1 MAWRVGV
8 SSWRAWGWVA
18 LAAVMVALSGLAT
31 TLERPV
37 AAPAA
42 LVVIDAGHGGPD
54 PGAVSAQGVREAD
67 LNLVVAADIA
77 NDLRLAGVTVVMTR
91 TGDTALTNPF
101 SVRRDLLARSAVAN
115 RVGAGVLV
123 SIHINTESTGTVH
136 GPIVYYP
143 AGRPASN
150 RLANLLEQQLAV
162 ATGTAHRPRPAHFF
176 VLWTARVPAAL
187 VELGFLTH
195 AQDARQLEDPAYQQ
209 LLAAA
214 ITRAILNFLHGTPT

>member
-1 MAWRVGV
+1 MSARQ
-8 SSWRAWGWVA
+8 AWGWVT
-18 LAAVMVALSGLAT
+18 LAAILLALSGLT
-31 TLERPV
+31 TRFEHPAV
-37 AAPAA
+37 VPAA
-42 LVVIDAGHGGPD
+42 IVVVDAGHGGPD
-54 PGAVSAQGVREAD
+54 PGAVGANGVREAD
-67 LNLVVAADIA
+67 LNLAVAADVA
-77 NDLRLAGVTVVMTR
+77 NDLRLAGIAVVMTR
-91 TGDTALTNPF
+91 ADDTALAHPF

-115 RVGAGVLV
+115 GVGASVLV

-143 AGRPASN
+143 AGRPASH

-162 ATGTAHRPRPAHFF
+162 ATGTAHRPRPAHFL